1 MDGEMIL
8 IGTPQR
14 PIVSMHD
21 SEGVARTTL
30 TSYTELRIFRYNLIY
45 IYASCSLGI
54 VLVLFKVHFQ
64 GPAGPKK

>member
-14 PIVSMHD
+14 PTVSMHHC
-21 SEGVARTTL
+21 EGVARNTL
-30 TSYTELRIFRYNLIY
+30 TSYTELRILEYNLTY

-54 VLVLFKVHFQ
+54 VIVLFKVYVQ